1 MLMGFLNCF
10 WMGFLLFLP
19 AYMQSPGGIMV
30 MRSVEVTGALRRRQN
45 VNFTWK
51 VVNTANIILIAAYF
65 KKKTKITSLV
75 PDAEKRLQLNVNS
88 S

>member
-1 MLMGFLNCF
+1 
-10 WMGFLLFLP
+10 
-19 AYMQSPGGIMV
+19 

-51 VVNTANIILIAAYF
+51 VVNTANIILIAAYL
-65 KKKTKITSLV
+65 KKKQKKITPLV

>member
-1 MLMGFLNCF
+1 
-10 WMGFLLFLP
+10 
-19 AYMQSPGGIMV
+19 

-51 VVNTANIILIAAYF
+51 VVNTANIILIAAYL
-65 KKKTKITSLV
+65 KKKKITSLV

>member
-51 VVNTANIILIAAYF
+51 VVNTANIPYCCILN
-65 KKKTKITSLV
+65 KKQKKNHIIGS
-75 PDAEKRLQLNVNS
+75 
-88 S
+88 